1 MSQETAI
8 AACVR
13 STIAQHGLDA
23 LELEWRLGHSM
34 GSFRP
39 GVSEEAWERL
49 RRTLDGSPAFTKGY
63 VETREGIADGLR
75 RSESETLG
83 TAGAS
88 AGVSWVHK
96 KRVADFDSAAD
107 EGPWG
112 VRASVSVET
121 PHAPAPSFQ
130 PRFERHKRRWSY
142 RHDCWSVDLT
152 RVRGNGPNHLD
163 ADSDVY
169 EIEIE
174 LGDKE
179 VLFERPLD
187 HIVQWGRLMASEI
200 CAMMLG

>member
-1 MSQETAI
+1 MSL

-13 STIAQHGLDA
+13 STIAAHGLDA

-34 GSFRP
+34 GAFRP

-49 RRTLDGSPAFTKGY
+49 RQALDASPAFSKRY

-75 RSESETLG
+75 RAESE
-83 TAGAS
+83 
-88 AGVSWVHK
+88 AGVAWVHK
-96 KRVADFDSAAD
+96 KRVADFDSAAE

-121 PHAPAPSFQ
+121 PAPAPASFQ
-130 PRFERHKRRWSY
+130 ARYERHKRRWSY

-152 RVRGNGPNHLD
+152 RVRGNGPSHLD

-179 VLFERPLD
+179 VLLERPLD
-187 HIVQWGRLMASEI
+187 HIVQWGRTMASEI
-200 CAMMLG
+200 CGLMKA